1 MKQPI
6 YIFSSGRLE
15 RRQNTLAFVEGEGK
29 KRYVPVEGIS
39 ELYVFGELDL
49 NKRLLEFLTQHEV
62 LLHFFNHHGYYVGSF
77 YPREHY
83 NSGWLI
89 LKQAEHYL
97 DPEKR
102 LDLARRFVRGAL
114 GNMKRV
120 LEYYLRRGAEEL
132 RGILEQLELTGSALE
147 AQGSPEAL
155 MALEGNAREVYYSAF
170 DIILKQDGF
179 AFSKRTRRP
188 PQNRLNAL
196 ISFGNSLIY
205 VAALSEIY
213 RTHLDPR
220 IGFLHATNFRRFSLN
235 LDVAEVF
242 KPVFVDRLIFSL
254 VNKGQLRAEHFSE
267 GAEGIFLTE
276 AGRKIFVQEWEE
288 KLRTTIDHPK
298 LKRNVSYRRLI
309 RLDLYKIEKHLL
321 GDQAYEPYIAG
332 W

>member
-6 YIFSSGRLE
+6 YVFSDGKLE
-15 RRQNTLAFVEGEGK
+15 RRQNTLAFEDNEGK
-29 KRYVPVEGIS
+29 KRYVPVESIS
-39 ELYVFGELDL
+39 ELHIFGELDF
-49 NKRLLEFLTQHEV
+49 NKRLLEFLAQNEV
-62 LLHFFNHHGYYVGSF
+62 LLHFFNRYGYYVGSF

-97 DPEKR
+97 DQEKR
-102 LDLARRFVRGAL
+102 LDLARRFVRGAI
-114 GNMKRV
+114 GNMERV

-132 RGILEQLELTGSALE
+132 RRILEQLKLTGATLE
-147 AQGSPEAL
+147 AQDSPEAL
-155 MALEGNAREVYYSAF
+155 MAIEGNVREVYYGAF
-170 DIILKQDGF
+170 DLILKQEEF
-179 AFSKRTRRP
+179 AFAKRTRQP

-196 ISFGNSLIY
+196 ISFGNSMMY

-220 IGFLHATNFRRFSLN
+220 IGFLHTTNFRRFSLN

-254 VNKGQLRAEHFSE
+254 VNKGQLKAEHFSE

-276 AGRKIFVQEWEE
+276 AGRKIFIEAWEG
-288 KLRTTIDHPK
+288 KLRTTIDHPG
-298 LKRNVSYRRLI
+298 LKRKVSYRRLI
-309 RLDLYKIEKHLL
+309 RLDLYKLEKHLL
-321 GDQAYEPYIAG
+321 GDRAYEPYIAG

>member
-6 YIFSSGRLE
+6 YIFSNGRLE
-15 RRQNTLAFVEGEGK
+15 RHQNTLAFEDSEGK
-29 KRYVPVEGIS
+29 KHYAPIESIS
-39 ELYVFGELDL
+39 ELYIFGELDF
-49 NKRLLEFLTQHEV
+49 NKRFLEFLTQNEV
-62 LLHFFNHHGYYVGSF
+62 LLHFFNRYGYYVGSF

-97 DPEKR
+97 DQVKR
-102 LDLARRFVRGAL
+102 MDLARRFVSGAI

-120 LEYYLRRGAEEL
+120 LEYYLRRGTEEL
-132 RGILEQLELTGSALE
+132 QPILEQLELIRSTLGQQST
-147 AQGSPEAL
+147 PEAL
-155 MALEGNAREVYYSAF
+155 MASEGNARQIYYEAF
-170 DIILKQDGF
+170 DIILKQEEFSF
-179 AFSKRTRRP
+179 ARRTRRP

-196 ISFGNSLIY
+196 ISFGNSLLY
-205 VAALSEIY
+205 VVALSETY

-220 IGFLHATNFRRFSLN
+220 IGFLHTTNFRRFSLN

-242 KPVFVDRLIFSL
+242 KPIFVDRLIFSL
-254 VNKGQLRAEHFSE
+254 VNRGQLKAEHFSE

-276 AGRKIFVQEWEE
+276 TGRKIFIQEWEN
-288 KLRTTIDHPK
+288 KLRTTIDHAP
-298 LKRNVSYRRLI
+298 LKRKVSYRRLI

-321 GDQAYEPYIAG
+321 GDRPYEPYLAG